1 MGKNFKLPLETGFTA
16 LCNHIKAIR
25 ATAEQSG
32 SAVAALAESTAAS
45 LEEVNG
51 LFDTKQ
57 DKPSALSIT
66 IPVSGW
72 QKGESTDYPYTLDIS
87 VNGITAKDRAEITLA
102 PSSLE
107 TALDCGLCPVNESM
121 SGKIRIR
128 SIAVPGKE
136 MAAEIWIEKG
146 KEQ

>member
-1 MGKNFKLPLETGFTA
+1 MGKNIKLPLEAGFAT

-45 LEEVNG
+45 LEEIDG

-57 DKPSALSIT
+57 DKTSALSVT
-66 IPVSGW
+66 IPVNGW
-72 QKGESTDYPYTLDIS
+72 QKDESTVYPYTLDLS

-102 PSSLE
+102 PGSLE
-107 TALDCGLCPVNESM
+107 TALGCGLCPVNESM
-121 SGKIRIR
+121 PGMIRIR
-128 SIAVPGKE
+128 STAVPGKD